1 LTELSGFVGADSEQ
15 EDDITLVA
23 LQRLRTT

>member
-1 LTELSGFVGADSEQ
+1 LSHFVGADLEL
-15 EDDITLVA
+15 EDITLVA